1 MKKLTGIM
9 FVVALCVALQAP
21 QAHAA
26 TTTAATTTVASSTTT
41 TTSSVTS
48 LMEKL
53 KALMAKVEELKA
65 ELFKVRGELGDVLK
79 EGLKEGMTDE
89 DIKELQA
96 LLASDPSIY
105 PAGKVTGFF
114 GPLTTEAIKKFQLKN
129 GLEVTGV
136 IDTETKAALDT
147 IMEQRKADG
156 KIPLGFMF
164 RPDMK
169 EKFEHKLRVRCDD
182 VIVASSTPSTVP
194 CKKMKEKYKFE
205 VDDKGRIKMEYEV
218 EDEDEDEDEDE
229 NEDSDDDN
237 SNDDDDSDDDD
248 DDDDN
253 EDDDDE
259 DEDEDEDDDDDD
271 SDDDN

>member
-1 MKKLTGIM
+1 MKKIIGSFFAIVLVTIA
-9 FVVALCVALQAP
+9 VTTTPTQAY
-21 QAHAA
+21 ATVSSSTA
-26 TTTAATTTVASSTTT
+26 TTTPVVVAPVVTAPTSNLASLLAT
-41 TTSSVTS
+41 
-48 LMEKL
+48 L
-53 KALMAKVEELKA
+53 KTLMAKVA
-65 ELFKVRGELGDVLK
+65 ELQAQLGLIKGEMNTMLK
-79 EGLKEGMTDE
+79 DGLKEGMTDE

-105 PAGKVTGFF
+105 PAGRVTGFF
-114 GPLTTEAIKKFQLKN
+114 GPMTTEALKKFQLKN

-218 EDEDEDEDEDE
+218 EDENDLNGDSSDDED
-229 NEDSDDDN
+229 DST
-237 SNDDDDSDDDD
+237 DDSDDSDES
-248 DDDDN
+248 
-253 EDDDDE
+253 EDDSN
-259 DEDEDEDDDDDD
+259 DD